1 MRLGG
6 GTQTLGPDEL
16 NQELE
21 QRAASIETGIDTDAG
36 SASFNALTEDLE
48 DVFAIFADV
57 IQRPAFAQNRIDLLK
72 RQYSGG
78 IARRNDDPDEFT
90 SREISR
96 KLVYG
101 ANSPYARTMEYA
113 TLDAITRDDIQG
125 GFYRRLFA
133 QIARFWA
140 SSETLTGHK

>member
-1 MRLGG
+1 M
-6 GTQTLGPDEL
+6 
-16 NQELE
+16 
-21 QRAASIETGIDTDAG
+21 
-36 SASFNALTEDLE
+36 
-48 DVFAIFADV
+48 FAIFADV

-78 IARRNDDPDEFT
+78 IARRNDDPDEIT
-90 SREISR
+90 SREFR

-125 GFYRRLFA
+125 FTRRLFA

-140 SSETLTGHK
+140 SSETLTGAQMKLLIKRLLQRLGSSRSSLDIAETAPGGSGQNRHI